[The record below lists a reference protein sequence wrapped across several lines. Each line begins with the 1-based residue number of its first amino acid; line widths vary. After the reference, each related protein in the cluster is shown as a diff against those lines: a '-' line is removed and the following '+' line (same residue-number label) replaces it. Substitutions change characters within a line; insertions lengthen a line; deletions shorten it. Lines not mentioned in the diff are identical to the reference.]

1 MKKLIAMG
9 LSLAMAFSLTACGS
23 SGSSS
28 GGSTSG
34 ASGDTTAAAA
44 ASADSGASSGT
55 STDYPSKNVN
65 GIIQWGAGGGTDS
78 LLRPLSTIAQEN
90 LGKSIVIQNMTGATG
105 SIATQYVYDAE
116 PDG

>member
-1 MKKLIAMG
+1 MKKLVAMG

-28 GGSTSG
+28 GGTTSG
-34 ASGDTTAAAA
+34 ASGSTTQAAA

-78 LLRPLSTIAQEN
+78 LLRPLSTIAQEE
-90 LGKSIVIQNMTGATG
+90 SWQ
-105 SIATQYVYDAE
+105 VYRNSEHDRC
-116 PDG
+116 DRFDRNTVRI